1 MQSQTKH
8 EIFETL
14 EKYHQIL
21 LKENTKTAPVKSHF
35 FLSRVKYLEYIF
47 EGNTITSLKFRID
60 AILKLQPPSY
70 KTFRKAIFF
79 K

>member
-1 MQSQTKH
+1 MQSKTKH
-8 EIFETL
+8 EILKTL

-35 FLSRVKYLEYIF
+35 FLTRVKYLEYIF
-47 EGNTITSLKFRID
+47 EGNTIASLKSRID
-60 AILKLQPPSY
+60 VTLKLQPPSY